1 MKWNAFCTSQYEIY
15 KTSLNQSMKYLL
27 FFAIQ
32 LLFWSCKGDLDLI
45 VPEQAAGINSPGE
58 IPLIYE
64 EKIDVS
70 YGRNVLQNYDLYL
83 PSTRNNRNPVIV
95 LLHPGAWRIGDKG
108 AINSIV
114 KRFIDKRVNC
124 AIVNANYRLTSSIGV
139 TYNEQIQDINTLLNK
154 LKNESNILNI
164 SSNFLLVG
172 ISAGGHL
179 AMLYANSPLGDKLAV
194 GVAGIVPPVNLT
206 SPTMYNGSIK
216 ADVQKLIGKPFST
229 NSEEYFKASPIFQ
242 FTQGSPPMIVF
253 FGGKDETVPIDQA
266 EICNKMFTV
275 SRMNNEYNFYPTQT
289 HEWNLWDETINK
301 IINFA
306 SKNL

>member
-1 MKWNAFCTSQYEIY
+1 
-15 KTSLNQSMKYLL
+15 MKYIL
-27 FFAIQ
+27 FFAI
-32 LLFWSCKGDLDLI
+32 LLFLSSCKGDLNLI
-45 VPEQAAGINSPGE
+45 VPENAPGLSSPGE
-58 IPLIYE
+58 MPLIYE

-70 YGRNVLQNYDLYL
+70 YGRNVLQNYDIYL
-83 PSTRNNRNPVIV
+83 PSTRNTRNPVIV
-95 LLHPGAWRIGDKG
+95 LLHPGAWRIGDKA
-108 AINSIV
+108 AINSVV

-139 TYNEQIQDINTLLNK
+139 TYTEQVQDINTLLNK
-154 LKNESNILNI
+154 LKSESSTLNI

-206 SPTMYNGSIK
+206 SPTMYDGVIK
-216 ADVQKLIGKPFST
+216 SDVQKLIGKPFST
-229 NSEEYFKASPIFQ
+229 NSDEYFKASPIFQ
-242 FTQGSPPMIVF
+242 FTQTGPPMIVF
-253 FGGKDETVPIDQA
+253 FGGKDEIVPLDQS
-266 EICNKMFTV
+266 EICKKMFII
-275 SRMNNEYNFYPTQT
+275 SRMNNEFNFYPSQT
-289 HEWNLWDETINK
+289 HDWNLWDETINK

>member
-1 MKWNAFCTSQYEIY
+1 
-15 KTSLNQSMKYLL
+15 MKYLL
-27 FFAIQ
+27 FFAI
-32 LLFWSCKGDLDLI
+32 LLHLSSCKRDLDLI
-45 VPEQAAGINSPGE
+45 VPETAPGLSSPME
-58 IPLIYE
+58 VPLIYE

-70 YGRNVLQNYDLYL
+70 YGKNILQNYDLYL
-83 PSTRNNRNPVIV
+83 PSTRNRRNPVIV
-95 LLHPGAWRIGDKG
+95 LLHQGAWRIGDKL

-139 TYNEQIQDINTLLNK
+139 TYIEQLDDINTLLNK
-154 LKNESNILNI
+154 LKSESNTLNI

-206 SPTMYNGSIK
+206 SPSMYNGILQ
-216 ADVQKLIGKPFST
+216 ADVQKLIGKPYST
-229 NSEEYFKASPIFQ
+229 NQEEYYRASPISQ

-253 FGGKDETVPIDQA
+253 FGGKDETVPVDQS
-266 EICNKMFTV
+266 EICKKMFTV
-275 SRMNNEYNFYPTQT
+275 SRMNSEFNFYPSQT
-289 HEWNLWDETINK
+289 HDWNLWDDTINK
-301 IINFA
+301 IITFA

>member
-1 MKWNAFCTSQYEIY
+1 MKWNAFCASHYEIY

-27 FFAIQ
+27 FFSI
-32 LLFWSCKGDLDLI
+32 LLFFSSCKGDLDLI
-45 VPEQAAGINSPGE
+45 VPERAPGLSSPGE
-58 IPLIYE
+58 VPLIYE
-64 EKIDVS
+64 EKIDIS

-95 LLHPGAWRIGDKG
+95 LLHPGAWRIGDKA

-114 KRFIDKRVNC
+114 KRLIDKRVNC
-124 AIVNANYRLTSSIGV
+124 AIVNANYRLTSSIGI
-139 TYNEQIQDINTLLNK
+139 TYAEQIQDINTLLIK
-154 LKNESNILNI
+154 LKNESNTLNI

-206 SPTMYNGSIK
+206 SPTMYDGTLK

-229 NSEEYFKASPIFQ
+229 NSEQYFKASPIFQ

-275 SRMNNEYNFYPTQT
+275 SRMNSEYNFYPTQS
-289 HEWNLWDETINK
+289 HDWNLWDGTLNK
-301 IINFA
+301 IITFA

>member
-1 MKWNAFCTSQYEIY
+1 
-15 KTSLNQSMKYLL
+15 MKYFH
-27 FFAIQ
+27 FFAI
-32 LLFWSCKGDLDLI
+32 LLFLSSCKGDLDLI
-45 VPEQAAGINSPGE
+45 VPSSSIGMSSPVE
-58 IPLIYE
+58 VPLIYE
-64 EKIDVS
+64 EKIDIP
-70 YGRNVLQNYDLYL
+70 YGKNVLQNYDLYL

-95 LLHPGAWRIGDKG
+95 LLHPGAWRIGDKA

-124 AIVNANYRLTSSIGV
+124 AIVNANYRLTSSIGI
-139 TYNEQIQDINTLLNK
+139 TYEEQIIDINTLLNK
-154 LKNESNILNI
+154 LKSESSALNI

-206 SPTMYNGSIK
+206 SPTMYDGIIK
-216 ADVQKLIGKPFST
+216 SDVQKLIGKSFT
-229 NSEEYFKASPIFQ
+229 KASEEYFKASPVFQ
-242 FTQGSPPMIVF
+242 FTKGSPPMIVF

-266 EICNKMFTV
+266 AICNKMFTI
-275 SRMNNEYNFYPTQT
+275 SRMNSEYNFYPTQT
-289 HEWNLWDETINK
+289 HEWNLWDDTINK

>member
-1 MKWNAFCTSQYEIY
+1 
-15 KTSLNQSMKYLL
+15 MKYSL
-27 FFAIQ
+27 FFAI
-32 LLFWSCKGDLDLI
+32 LLLISSCRGDLDLI
-45 VPEQAAGINSPGE
+45 VPERASGMSSPGE

-64 EKIDVS
+64 EKIDLS

-95 LLHPGAWRIGDKG
+95 LLHPGAWRIGDKL

-114 KRFIDKRVNC
+114 QRLIDKRVNC
-124 AIVNANYRLTSSIGV
+124 AIVNANYRLTSSIGIR
-139 TYNEQIQDINTLLNK
+139 YQEQIQDINMLLNK
-154 LKNESNILNI
+154 LKSESKTLNI
-164 SSNFLLVG
+164 SSNFFLVG

-206 SPTMYNGSIK
+206 SPTMYNGIIK
-216 ADVQKLIGKPFST
+216 ADVQKLIGKPYST

-242 FTQGSPPMIVF
+242 FTQGGPPMIVF

-275 SRMNNEYNFYPTQT
+275 SRMKSEYNFYPSQT
-289 HEWNLWDETINK
+289 HEWNLWDDTLNK
-301 IINFA
+301 IITFA

>member
-1 MKWNAFCTSQYEIY
+1 
-15 KTSLNQSMKYLL
+15 MKYLL
-27 FFAIQ
+27 VFAI
-32 LLFWSCKGDLDLI
+32 LLFLGSCKGELNLI
-45 VPEQAAGINSPGE
+45 VPETAPGLNSPGE
-58 IPLIYE
+58 VPLIYE
-64 EKIDVS
+64 EKIDVT
-70 YGRNVLQNYDLYL
+70 YGKNVLQNYDMYL

-95 LLHPGAWRIGDKG
+95 LLHPGAWRIGDKA

-114 KRFIDKRVNC
+114 RKFIDKRINC
-124 AIVNANYRLTSSIGV
+124 AIVNANYRLTSSIGI
-139 TYNEQIQDINTLLNK
+139 TYSEQIQDINTLLNK
-154 LKNESNILNI
+154 LKSESNTLNI

-206 SPTMYNGSIK
+206 SPTMYDGNIK

-229 NSEEYFKASPIFQ
+229 HSEEYFKASPIYQ

-253 FGGKDETVPIDQA
+253 FGGKDETVPIDQS
-266 EICNKMFTV
+266 EICKKMFSV
-275 SRMNNEYNFYPTQT
+275 SRMNAEYNFYPSQT
-289 HEWNLWDETINK
+289 HDWNLWDDTINK

>member
-1 MKWNAFCTSQYEIY
+1 
-15 KTSLNQSMKYLL
+15 MKYFCL
-27 FFAIQ
+27 FTII
-32 LLFWSCKGDLDLI
+32 LFLTSCKGDLDLI
-45 VPEQAAGINSPGE
+45 VPSSPPGLSGSGE
-58 IPLIYE
+58 LPLIYE

-70 YGRNVLQNYDLYL
+70 YGKNILQNYDLYL
-83 PSTRNNRNPVIV
+83 PSTRNKRNPVVV
-95 LLHPGAWRIGDKG
+95 LLHPGAWRIGDKA

-114 KRFIDKRVNC
+114 KRLIDKRINC
-124 AIVNANYRLTSSIGV
+124 AIVNANYRLTSSIGI
-139 TYNEQIQDINTLLNK
+139 TYTEQIQDINTLLNK
-154 LKNESNILNI
+154 LKNESNALNI

-206 SPTMYNGSIK
+206 SPTMYNGTLK
-216 ADVQKLIGKPFST
+216 TDVQKLIGKPYST
-229 NSEEYFKASPIFQ
+229 NSELYYKASPVFQ

-253 FGGKDETVPIDQA
+253 FGGKDVTVPVDQA

-275 SRMNNEYNFYPTQT
+275 SRMNSEYNFYPSQT
-289 HEWNLWDETINK
+289 HDWDLWDDTLNK
-301 IINFA
+301 IITFA